1 MDYNFYGRRD
11 EDFGRDAGDGPHHRH
26 NGDSKHPQD
35 HLHRT
40 ASPSLRKTRRSSSK
54 PTATL
59 PSCTPWPNSPSTSR
73 AHRRRYKYMDN
84 NLARKKLSMKMK
96 LPDIKKA
103 LEMVTFMKE
112 RGQVEKPEAVNVKFA
127 LTENMWA
134 NASIKNDTG
143 KVCLWL
149 GADTM
154 VEYPYD
160 EAIELLKKNM
170 SNAEKYLESVE
181 GDISFLKDQMT
192 TTEVNMARI
201 YNENIAIK
209 QSANVSAKI

>member
-1 MDYNFYGRRD
+1 MADETKTSDATQVTVPIIDTTETRSIPKIIFIEDPEKFIKTYGY
-11 EDFGRDAGDGPHHRH
+11 
-26 NGDSKHPQD
+26 
-35 HLHRT
+35 
-40 ASPSLRKTRRSSSK
+40 
-54 PTATL
+54 
-59 PSCTPWPNSPSTSR
+59 TPVMNAMAELTQ
-73 AHRRRYKYMDN
+73 RYKYMDN